1 VVGALVVA
9 GGDGAELLET
19 AEEALDA
26 VALLVDVAVVRH
38 GDPAASGGR
47 NDDVDAGLAQGLG
60 EMVGVVGAVGDQAV
74 ELAAVQ

>member
-1 VVGALVVA
+1 MVSALVVS
-9 GGDGAELLET
+9 GGDGAELLEA

-26 VALLVDVAVVRH
+26 VALLIDIAVVWH
-38 GDPAASGGR
+38 GDPAASGGG
-47 NDDVDAGLAQGLG
+47 NDDLDAGLAQGLG